1 MNCGYCQD
9 PDIPGASRE
18 ILDRLEE
25 AKKES
30 ARASQFYEKLRI
42 SDRYEFNIHPAEH
55 EFDIPAIFRFFDK
68 YLK

>member
-1 MNCGYCQD
+1 MKFKY
-9 PDIPGASRE
+9 R
-18 ILDRLEE
+18 E

-30 ARASQFYEKLRI
+30 ARASLFYEKLGI
-42 SDRYEFNIHPAEH
+42 NDRYEFNIHPAGH